1 MSCWKWKDGLC
12 IGGDCETCRS
22 NPDRPRKNAERDD
35 NLFLGLFLIG
45 FGVCLAVL
53 VTVLL

>member
-1 MSCWKWKDGLC
+1 MSCWKWKEGLC
-12 IGGDCETCRS
+12 IGGDCANCKS
-22 NPDRPRKNAERDD
+22 NPDRPKDQTGRGD

-53 VTVLL
+53 VSVFL